1 MSGKNFEKCNLKI
14 ALNVLFLKNGYRGKH
29 CRQKLCELL
38 AKKKTDVCKEKDIIK
53 WGVILIIQKI

>member
-1 MSGKNFEKCNLKI
+1 MSGKNFEKYNLKI

-38 AKKKTDVCKEKDIIK
+38 AKKRQMYVRKK
-53 WGVILIIQKI
+53 IL

>member
-1 MSGKNFEKCNLKI
+1 MSGKNFEKYNLKI

-53 WGVILIIQKI
+53 